1 LAESAISLQRMGSI
15 SAGNANR
22 IPVSKAPNQEFY
34 EADARGALAL
44 APSLKRE
51 IWGTRLFAAEFSTV
65 ELACDEEV
73 MHPIHAPSQPT
84 EPADEL
90 VFGKQTTE
98 EYKNEN
104 GRKRLKPR
112 VPTSDDGA
120 CQMSLL
126 RLCGASL
133 LQPLHDRGVRGK
145 GRPQTISHLSRIR
158 MSAKSSPFSAT
169 ERLNL

>member
-1 LAESAISLQRMGSI
+1 MGHP
-15 SAGNANR
+15 A
-22 IPVSKAPNQEFY
+22 VC
-34 EADARGALAL
+34 
-44 APSLKRE
+44 
-51 IWGTRLFAAEFSTV
+51 AEFSTV